1 MSRQKKRQKTSQP
14 VVSVER
20 SNVDAPIIPSPQEPG
35 IDSNLVDHD
44 VHPNDRLVKES
55 CREKQEFLTGRNSET
70 EPDTVNRVNQPP
82 LHGFEDDATWFESC
96 ESCGGK
102 DTVSMEYIHG
112 VLVCEECGAVKVHY
126 TLPSQD
132 VEGAP
137 YVQHRIEN
145 LQNSVAFDRYGRPEG
160 EIIDMNKDYTG
171 EKASTYSLPSSR
183 ARQLIQQGRPYDA
196 YIPMKKILMAYG
208 HGLGLPKYVLEQ
220 SEIYAM
226 DLLTRLKG
234 SWRRELLVT
243 AALYIAIRMN
253 QLPLTLLDVMAQC
266 TGTGISVYSIGKHYR
281 TAVQMLG
288 LRMPMV
294 EYQIL
299 LPKLLDSVINSAPHS
314 GNPLKK
320 HKVRSRVISDAEM
333 MLQWVSKREFE
344 HVAHPL
350 TLASASLVLALEM
363 NQLHLCSS
371 VDTAAS
377 IFGISSSA
385 LTKRIRS
392 IKQTLLS
399 YGSKYLSFGEN
410 ITMKNVSKYASIIL
424 KVTCLP
430 SVSNSQIPST
440 RAQIQPHL
448 EPTVAATDIRGHE
461 EKSPEMNLDDVELDV
476 DEYIRSEEEVALLEK
491 LHQNIIDN

>member
-1 MSRQKKRQKTSQP
+1 
-14 VVSVER
+14 
-20 SNVDAPIIPSPQEPG
+20 
-35 IDSNLVDHD
+35 
-44 VHPNDRLVKES
+44 
-55 CREKQEFLTGRNSET
+55 
-70 EPDTVNRVNQPP
+70 
-82 LHGFEDDATWFESC
+82 
-96 ESCGGK
+96 
-102 DTVSMEYIHG
+102 
-112 VLVCEECGAVKVHY
+112 
-126 TLPSQD
+126 
-132 VEGAP
+132 
-137 YVQHRIEN
+137 
-145 LQNSVAFDRYGRPEG
+145 
-160 EIIDMNKDYTG
+160 
-171 EKASTYSLPSSR
+171 
-183 ARQLIQQGRPYDA
+183 
-196 YIPMKKILMAYG
+196 
-208 HGLGLPKYVLEQ
+208 
-220 SEIYAM
+220 
-226 DLLTRLKG
+226 
-234 SWRRELLVT
+234 
-243 AALYIAIRMN
+243 
-253 QLPLTLLDVMAQC
+253 
-266 TGTGISVYSIGKHYR
+266 
-281 TAVQMLG
+281 
-288 LRMPMV
+288 MPMV

>member
-1 MSRQKKRQKTSQP
+1 MRRQKKRKKTGQP
-14 VVSVER
+14 IISVEC
-20 SNVDAPIIPSPQEPG
+20 SKVDATIVPSLHKTEVG
-35 IDSNLVDHD
+35 SKLVDHGA
-44 VHPNDRLVKES
+44 ES
-55 CREKQEFLTGRNSET
+55 NLSLAKDPAGEKQEVSGRNS
-70 EPDTVNRVNQPP
+70 DTWPEKVTHVHQPP
-82 LHGFEDDATWFESC
+82 AHGFEDDATWFESC
-96 ESCGGK
+96 DSCGGK

-137 YVQHRIEN
+137 SVQHRIEN
-145 LQNSVAFDRYGRPEG
+145 LQTTVTFDRYGRPEG
-160 EIIDMNKDYTG
+160 KMIDMNKDYTG
-171 EKASTYSLPSSR
+171 EKASTYALPSSR

-208 HGLGLPKYVLEQ
+208 HGLGLPKHVLDE
-220 SEIYAM
+220 SEIYAIN
-226 DLLTRLKG
+226 LLATLKG

-253 QLPLTLLDVMAQC
+253 QLPLTLLDVMSQC
-266 TGTGISVYSIGKHYR
+266 TGTGISMYSIGKHYR

-294 EYQIL
+294 EYEIL
-299 LPKLLDSVINSAPHS
+299 LPKLLDSVLNSVPHS
-314 GNPLKK
+314 ETPLKT
-320 HKVRSRVISDAEM
+320 HKVRSQVISDAEM
-333 MLQWVSKREFE
+333 LLQWVSKREFE
-344 HVAHPL
+344 HVSHPL
-350 TLASASLVLALEM
+350 TLASACLVLALEM
-363 NQLHLCSS
+363 NQLYLCSS
-371 VDTAAS
+371 VNTAAS

-385 LTKRIRS
+385 LMKRIRS

-399 YGSKYLSFGEN
+399 CGSKYLSFGDN

-430 SVSNSQIPST
+430 SVSNSRMPS
-440 RAQIQPHL
+440 AKVQIQSHPGP
-448 EPTVAATDIRGHE
+448 EDTKADTGYE
-461 EKSPEMNLDDVELDV
+461 EKSHEMNLDDAELDV

-491 LHQNIIDN
+491 LHQNIVDN